1 MITRH
6 FMRTRQ
12 VKPGMKLDQ
21 TILDRTG
28 RNLVMRGSILDDY
41 VIDSLLRMGIMNVY
55 IQEGEPEPDNI
66 EQMITPEAKKQIER
80 LHKDDP
86 AKVKLSD
93 SVKNRVAEG
102 IQYIYANTESE
113 KLSDT
118 ADSIASNLMDAINA
132 NNAIAIDIST
142 LKTSDEYT
150 FKHSVDVATMAMII
164 GKQQCLPDKQIYELG
179 VSGLLHDIGKTKV
192 PASILNKPARL
203 TDEEFAV
210 MKQHSVFGYHMLQ
223 ECNEFNNDICMAVL
237 QHHEKINGN
246 GYPLGF
252 DAPRI
257 TPYARILAVAD
268 IYDALVT
275 ERPYKKAFSQKD
287 AIELIMSMTEEL
299 DIKAMK
305 SFLESIILYP
315 VDSIVELSN
324 GEKAKVVS
332 NNNSYILRPTVV
344 GITSGR
350 VYNLGEDMDCAN
362 IVII

>member
-1 MITRH
+1 
-6 FMRTRQ
+6 
-12 VKPGMKLDQ
+12 
-21 TILDRTG
+21 
-28 RNLVMRGSILDDY
+28 
-41 VIDSLLRMGIMNVY
+41 
-55 IQEGEPEPDNI
+55 
-66 EQMITPEAKKQIER
+66 
-80 LHKDDP
+80 
-86 AKVKLSD
+86 
-93 SVKNRVAEG
+93 
-102 IQYIYANTESE
+102 
-113 KLSDT
+113 
-118 ADSIASNLMDAINA
+118 
-132 NNAIAIDIST
+132 
-142 LKTSDEYT
+142 
-150 FKHSVDVATMAMII
+150 
-164 GKQQCLPDKQIYELG
+164 
-179 VSGLLHDIGKTKV
+179 
-192 PASILNKPARL
+192 
-203 TDEEFAV
+203 

>member
-1 MITRH
+1 MNLIT
-6 FMRTRQ
+6 
-12 VKPGMKLDQ
+12 
-21 TILDRTG
+21 I
-28 RNLVMRGSILDDY
+28 Y
-41 VIDSLLRMGIMNVY
+41 V
-55 IQEGEPEPDNI
+55 
-66 EQMITPEAKKQIER
+66 
-80 LHKDDP
+80 
-86 AKVKLSD
+86 
-93 SVKNRVAEG
+93 
-102 IQYIYANTESE
+102 
-113 KLSDT
+113 
-118 ADSIASNLMDAINA
+118 
-132 NNAIAIDIST
+132 
-142 LKTSDEYT
+142 
-150 FKHSVDVATMAMII
+150 
-164 GKQQCLPDKQIYELG
+164 
-179 VSGLLHDIGKTKV
+179 
-192 PASILNKPARL
+192 
-203 TDEEFAV
+203 
-210 MKQHSVFGYHMLQ
+210 
-223 ECNEFNNDICMAVL
+223 

>member
-12 VKPGMKLDQ
+12 LKPGMKLDQ

-66 EQMITPEAKKQIER
+66 EQMITPEAKKHIER

-86 AKVKLSD
+86 AKVKLS
-93 SVKNRVAEG
+93 VAEG

-223 ECNEFNNDICMAVL
+223 ERNEFNNDICMAVL

>member
-12 VKPGMKLDQ
+12 LKPGMKLDQ

-66 EQMITPEAKKQIER
+66 EQMITPEAKKHIER

-86 AKVKLSD
+86 AKV
-93 SVKNRVAEG
+93 
-102 IQYIYANTESE
+102 

-223 ECNEFNNDICMAVL
+223 ERNEFNNDICMAVL